1 MESRTVNVLALEKCT
16 DRFTNHAS
24 AGRKLNDRPMIDDT
38 VHTDRR
44 DAGGGL
50 ASVMAAKIV
59 RFRLWLALVGAA
71 VFCLA
76 YPISNRLEFDRRIES
91 LFAQDAPDLVAYGEL
106 KEAFGGNAV
115 ALLVYQDTEL
125 ASPAGIDRNRS
136 IAAEIAALDG
146 VTDVLSTARLSDA
159 IRKFRPTFTMST
171 TPNLFR
177 AGDVVAE
184 GFDEI
189 FSGYTHSRDHR
200 RAAVVALLDPLHPPE
215 TIERLK
221 AIARNLKT
229 HFNVIP
235 GSDSSDGRVSSNG
248 PDSSDGNGVLVG
260 EPVLVHDGLS
270 LIERDGDKLATMTIT
285 LLSLVVLVSLADIRF
300 VLLTALTILWSVII
314 TRALMVAIGV
324 QLSLVSSVLTAIVTV
339 IAVTAVLHLGIRFR
353 AALWRGDSPQTATTQ
368 TLARLLPPIFWTCA
382 TDAAG
387 FLALHV
393 SRIAPI
399 QQFGLMIGAS
409 AIAVFV
415 SLILFSGVSMTL
427 PRFPRAVVDGRN
439 TSRSLQQGL
448 ARAIRRACLAL
459 ARHSTTHPNR
469 SLIVAACAGLVACF
483 GLGRIETDTS
493 FLNNFRSRSQIAR
506 AYREVETR
514 FGGAGVWDI
523 VLDAPE
529 ELSSDFLDQVR
540 ELEERLRAIEI
551 EGTRLTKVL
560 SLADAEAVVA
570 RSSFAEFLPTSSRL
584 SAMYV
589 ALPGFFNALL
599 SRSEDGTRKLR
610 IMLRSHEQLESNQKT
625 ALITEVERVVHQRT
639 SSDRWVEIVGKPR
652 EGRVTGYYVL
662 MSRLI
667 SQLIGDQWRC
677 FAASAFLV
685 WLLLVVATRSV
696 RLAVAALLPN
706 LLPIILVLA
715 VVGLLG
721 GRMNMG
727 ATMIAAVSIGIS
739 IDSSVHL
746 LINYRRNRQH
756 GHSVKASATM
766 AAGNVGVPVLLATCA
781 LVVGFGVLATSEFV
795 PTATFGLLVA
805 VTMALGTL
813 VNLTLLPA
821 LITMVDGRKARASSA
836 VYDS

>member
-1 MESRTVNVLALEKCT
+1 
-16 DRFTNHAS
+16 
-24 AGRKLNDRPMIDDT
+24 
-38 VHTDRR
+38 
-44 DAGGGL
+44 
-50 ASVMAAKIV
+50 
-59 RFRLWLALVGAA
+59 
-71 VFCLA
+71 
-76 YPISNRLEFDRRIES
+76 
-91 LFAQDAPDLVAYGEL
+91 
-106 KEAFGGNAV
+106 
-115 ALLVYQDTEL
+115 
-125 ASPAGIDRNRS
+125 
-136 IAAEIAALDG
+136 
-146 VTDVLSTARLSDA
+146 
-159 IRKFRPTFTMST
+159 MST

-177 AGDVVAE
+177 EGDVVAE

-189 FSGYTHSRDHR
+189 FAGYTHSPDHQ
-200 RAAVVALLDPLHPPE
+200 RAAVVALLDPQHPPE
-215 TIERLK
+215 TIEQLK
-221 AIARNLKT
+221 SIARNLKT
-229 HFNVIP
+229 RFRLAP
-235 GSDSSDGRVSSNG
+235 GSESVNERDRLDGRGSVNG
-248 PDSSDGNGVLVG
+248 DGVLVG

-270 LIERDGDKLATMTIT
+270 LIERDGNKLATMTIT
-285 LLSLVVLVSLADIRF
+285 LLSIVLLVSLADVRF
-300 VLLTALTILWSVII
+300 VLLTALTILWSVVV
-314 TRALMVAIGV
+314 TRALMVGIGV

-353 AALWRGDSPQTATTQ
+353 AAVSRGDSPQTATTQ

-387 FLALHV
+387 FFALRV

-415 SLILFSGVSMTL
+415 SLILFSAVSMTL
-427 PRFPRAVVDGRN
+427 PRFPRAFADGGSSN
-439 TSRSLQQGL
+439 QSLQQRL
-448 ARAIRRACLAL
+448 ARTIRRACVAV
-459 ARHSTTHPNR
+459 ANHSISHPSR
-469 SLIVAACAGLVACF
+469 SLTVAAFAALVACF

-493 FLNNFRSRSQIAR
+493 FLNNFRSHSQIAR
-506 AYREVETR
+506 AYREVETN

-529 ELSSDFLDQVR
+529 ELSPDFLDQVR
-540 ELEERLRAIEI
+540 DLEDQLRAIEI
-551 EGTRLTKVL
+551 EGASLAKVL

-570 RSSFAEFLPTSSRL
+570 RSTFAEFLPTSSRL

-599 SRSEDGTRKLR
+599 SRSDDGARKLR
-610 IMLRSHEQLESNQKT
+610 IMLRSREQLESKQKT
-625 ALITEVERVVHQRT
+625 ALIAEVERVVHQRT
-639 SSDRWVEIVGKPR
+639 TSDRWVESVGKSR

-677 FAASAFLV
+677 FAASSLLV
-685 WLLLVVATRSV
+685 WLLLVLATRSV
-696 RLAVAALLPN
+696 RLASAALLPN
-706 LLPIILVLA
+706 LLPIVLVLA

-727 ATMIAAVSIGIS
+727 AAMIAAVSIGIS

-746 LINYRRNRQH
+746 LINYRRNRLH
-756 GHSVKASATM
+756 GHSVKGSATM

-781 LVVGFGVLATSEFV
+781 LIVGFGVLATSEFV

-805 VTMALGTL
+805 VTMALGTI

-821 LITMVDGRKARASSA
+821 LITMVEGPKARGSS
-836 VYDS
+836 VVHDS